1 MKPESR
7 FQAKC
12 TANALSITIRIRRS
26 LLFNWRQAIST
37 WFCAMACA
45 SIAGAAAAAPYNPD
59 HLETGEA
66 VRVGEICKNVM
77 GLSPDEPPIW
87 GDAII
92 GDPHLERGA
101 SHYQGCVTVLSD
113 SLQSLETL
121 DLAARADA
129 DCRSKGE
136 LPNSPGLA
144 ECALQSEETTS
155 PSTTKSAEALAVT
168 PVAESL
174 RSKPVGSM
182 FFASPGETL
191 RREKFA
197 CAALGLE
204 PPYGAF
210 SNCVKDLE
218 DTFYAI
224 DNPVN

>member
-1 MKPESR
+1 MA
-7 FQAKC
+7 FA
-12 TANALSITIRIRRS
+12 S
-26 LLFNWRQAIST
+26 L
-37 WFCAMACA
+37 
-45 SIAGAAAAAPYNPD
+45 AGSAAAAPYNPD
-59 HLETGEA
+59 HLETGQA
-66 VRVGEICKNVM
+66 VRVGEICKTIM

-113 SLQSLETL
+113 SVQSLATL
-121 DLAARADA
+121 DMAARADA
-129 DCRSKGE
+129 DCRAKGE
-136 LPNSPGLA
+136 TPNTAGLA
-144 ECALQSEETTS
+144 ECALQLEESGS
-155 PSTTKSAEALAVT
+155 PSATKSGAALVAALGAEK
-168 PVAESL
+168 P

-182 FFASPGETL
+182 FFASPAETL

-224 DNPVN
+224 DRQPRELIRRPEPQNRLDTTRSRGSAWR